1 MFYTHTAQSP
11 FNFAPMLRL
20 SPSEINS
27 LYFAPTIKRLIV
39 AAAEEEYHAE
49 QYPYTMY
56 AAFLFT
62 KRISLT

>member
-1 MFYTHTAQSP
+1 M
-11 FNFAPMLRL
+11 

-39 AAAEEEYHAE
+39 AAAEEENHIE
-49 QYPYTMY
+49 QYPYTVY